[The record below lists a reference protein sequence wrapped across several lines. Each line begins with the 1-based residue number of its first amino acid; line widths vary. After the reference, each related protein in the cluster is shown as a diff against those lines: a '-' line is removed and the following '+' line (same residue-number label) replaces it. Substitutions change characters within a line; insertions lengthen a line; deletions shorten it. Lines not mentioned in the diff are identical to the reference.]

1 MDLNTWLLSAKKNA
15 NAKDC
20 GMYLIHNGV
29 VRDSSRKEVREGIA
43 TDKVKAMKFSY
54 DKDTL
59 NRIIEEAKKEIGI
72 KYVDAYLNEGVL
84 NVGDDLMYV
93 LVGGDTREH
102 VLDTMNKTLTKI
114 KTICVKEEELF

>member
-29 VRDSSRKEVREGIA
+29 VRESSRKEVREAIA
-43 TDKVKAMKFSY
+43 TNKVKAMKLSY

-72 KYVDAYLNEGVL
+72 KYVDAYLNEGIL

-93 LVGGDTREH
+93 LIGGDTRDH
-102 VLDTMNKTLTKI
+102 VLDAMNKTLIKI
-114 KTICVKEEELF
+114 KTVCVNEEELF